1 MRGNKVKKVFIINNR
16 VRFDPHSR
24 TLTSIDTSDNTV
36 QLHTPACECLL
47 LLLIHNGETLSHTYL
62 SEEVWIKKGSYVT
75 TNSLYQNIAAIRRG
89 LKAVGLEED
98 ILKTVPKLGFQIYAS
113 IDEEQLP
120 LFNGRK
126 VDACDELNE
135 SKILVA
141 SEAPPLPHAIELA
154 TEKKGMNI
162 RLKLIFLL
170 LTLIFI
176 SGLFFAYQQFRNEDQ
191 FFAAYNPVGVINQC
205 DLYSSYPDKEKS
217 KATFLT
223 IIKSGD
229 VNCPQGG
236 KAYLTFNLNNRLSSI
251 LLCEKRVEDVR
262 TDCRTVVYSGVVNE
276 KL

>member
-1 MRGNKVKKVFIINNR
+1 MKKVFVINNR
-16 VRFDPHSR
+16 VRFDPYSR
-24 TLTSIDTSDNTV
+24 TLTSIETPENTL

-75 TNSLYQNIAAIRRG
+75 TNSLYQNVAAIRRG

-113 IDEEQLP
+113 IEEEQFP
-120 LFNGRK
+120 LVNGRK
-126 VDACDELNE
+126 VEVVTALSE
-135 SKILVA
+135 SKTPDSNKEEPRPNTV
-141 SEAPPLPHAIELA
+141 EL
-154 TEKKGMNI
+154 TKEKTVINT
-162 RLKLIFLL
+162 RLKLFFLL

-176 SGLFFAYQQFRNEDQ
+176 SGLFFAYQQFRNDDQ
-191 FFAAYNPVGVINQC
+191 FFSAYHPVGVISQC

-217 KATFLT
+217 KATFLN
-223 IIKSGD
+223 IINAGH

-236 KAYLTFNLNNRLSSI
+236 KAYLTFNLNNRLSSL
-251 LLCEKRVEDVR
+251 LLCEKRIEDVQ
-262 TDCRTVVYSGVVNE
+262 TDCMAVVYSGVAHE

>member
-1 MRGNKVKKVFIINNR
+1 MKKVFIINNR

-24 TLTSIDTSDNTV
+24 TLTSIETPDNTL

-47 LLLIHNGETLSHTYL
+47 LLLTHNGKTLSHTFL

-113 IDEEQLP
+113 IEEEP
-120 LFNGRK
+120 LTLVNGRQ
-126 VDACDELNE
+126 VEVVEVVEAFSE
-135 SKILVA
+135 SKISDA
-141 SEAPPLPHAIELA
+141 SEEAPLPHTVEL
-154 TEKKGMNI
+154 KKEETVINT
-162 RLKLIFLL
+162 RLKLFFLL
-170 LTLIFI
+170 LTVVFI
-176 SGLFFAYQQFRNEDQ
+176 SGLFFAYQQLRNDDK
-191 FFAAYNPVGVINQC
+191 FFSAYNSVGVINQC
-205 DLYSSYPDKEKS
+205 DLYSSYPDKDKS

-223 IIKSGD
+223 IIKSGEL
-229 VNCPQGG
+229 NCPQGG

-251 LLCEKRVEDVR
+251 LLCEKRIEDAS